1 MRSSNPSLNDKTF
14 RRFQGTASEG
24 NAMTIGGAVNRTF
37 ILLVVLM
44 GSAFYSWN
52 QYFSGDTVQHLLW
65 IGILGGLIMALV
77 TAFIPKVSPITAPAY
92 ALLKGLAIGS
102 LSAIYESQYSG
113 ITLQAA
119 LLTISTLLAM
129 LLLYKTGAIK
139 VTKNFRIG
147 VISATMG
154 IFFVY
159 LINIIL
165 RFFGMNVPF
174 LHDTGLVGIIISLVI
189 VTVAALNLV
198 LDFDFI
204 ESGARQQVPKYMEW
218 YAGFGLLV
226 TLVWLYIE
234 MLRLLAKIRR
244 N

>member
-14 RRFQGTASEG
+14 SRFRGSASSG
-24 NAMTIGGAVNRTF
+24 NAMTIGGAVNKTF

-52 QYFSGDTVQHLLW
+52 EYFSGNMVQHLLW
-65 IGILGGLIMALV
+65 IGVLGGLVMALI
-77 TAFIPKVSPITAPAY
+77 TAFVPRISPFTAPAY
-92 ALLKGLAIGS
+92 ALLEGLAIGA
-102 LSAIYESQYSG
+102 LSAIYESQFRG

-129 LLLYKTGAIK
+129 LLLYKTGIIK

-159 LINIIL
+159 LIDIIL

-174 LHDTGLVGIIISLVI
+174 LHETGMIGIIISLVI
-189 VTVAALNLV
+189 VGVAALNLV

-204 ESGARQQVPKYMEW
+204 EAGARQQVPKYMEW

-234 MLRLLAKIRR
+234 MLRLLSKIRR